1 MYVTCKFSGFH
12 GTRFS
17 NDVCSDVSEEVLTAV
32 IQLGAETSKST
43 KLIHSGIRTQKTIHV
58 CHVLRSSFGD
68 TCLHMFNT
76 IFTVHQSPNFP
87 LRTFD
92 YSSLSFLL
100 KLRLCEWFSD
110 PHKQERSR
118 TSTEH
123 NLLSTEMTQRTL
135 FLPCLSTCSLSL
147 LIVVTVQN
155 AKIDITASGRLRE
168 HVIQDLAIVE
178 NSTGVEEG
186 KLMELHFGCE
196 EHWYSVTV
204 VCKIA
209 MGITLPTWRLS
220 FHIGLPNSLLFMLEI
235 IWILKVIVWANPSDP
250 AVEIVGLLSFACWDC
265 GFESRRPADVCLL
278 WVLCLV
284 R

>member
-1 MYVTCKFSGFH
+1 MMSVRTFRKS
-12 GTRFS
+12 
-17 NDVCSDVSEEVLTAV
+17 VLTAV

-43 KLIHSGIRTQKTIHV
+43 KLIHSGVRTQKTIHA

-87 LRTFD
+87 LRTFY

-135 FLPCLSTCSLSL
+135 FSL
-147 LIVVTVQN
+147 
-155 AKIDITASGRLRE
+155 A
-168 HVIQDLAIVE
+168 
-178 NSTGVEEG
+178 
-186 KLMELHFGCE
+186 
-196 EHWYSVTV
+196 
-204 VCKIA
+204 
-209 MGITLPTWRLS
+209 
-220 FHIGLPNSLLFMLEI
+220 
-235 IWILKVIVWANPSDP
+235 
-250 AVEIVGLLSFACWDC
+250 
-265 GFESRRPADVCLL
+265 CLL
-278 WVLCLV
+278 APYLFWSWSQYRMLN
-284 R
+284 RYYRFW